1 MFIGNGW
8 DLHKHTSSKPL
19 IIGGL
24 KFDKEEGFEAYSDGD
39 ILLHALSDALLGAV
53 GKKDLGY
60 YFPSKKPTKKGIAST
75 EILKKILEIIEYD
88 QYRVNNIDIIIISQ
102 RILISEKREELEEN
116 ISKLLNIEAEKVNIK
131 GKTTDFMGLVGDKKA
146 SSCLVTILLEHA

>member
-1 MFIGNGW
+1 MVKLGLSFQN
-8 DLHKHTSSKPL
+8 
-19 IIGGL
+19 IGGL
-24 KFDKEEGFEAYSDGD
+24 KFEKEEGFEAYSDGD
-39 ILLHALSDALLGAV
+39 ILLHALSAALLGAV

-116 ISKLLNIEAEKVNIK
+116 ISKLLNIEVEKVNIK

>member
-8 DLHKHTSSKPL
+8 DLHKHSSSKPL

-24 KFDKEEGFEAYSDGD
+24 EFEEEEGFEAYSDGD

-60 YFPSKKPTKKGIAST
+60 YFPSKKPTEKYCKYRDIKKNFR
-75 EILKKILEIIEYD
+75 D
-88 QYRVNNIDIIIISQ
+88 N
-102 RILISEKREELEEN
+102 
-116 ISKLLNIEAEKVNIK
+116 
-131 GKTTDFMGLVGDKKA
+131 
-146 SSCLVTILLEHA
+146 

>member
-24 KFDKEEGFEAYSDGD
+24 EFEEEEGFEAYSDGD
-39 ILLHALSDALLGAV
+39 ILLHALSDALLGAT

-60 YFPSKKPTKKGIAST
+60 YFPSKKPTKKGIEST

-88 QYRVNNIDIIIISQ
+88 QYRVNNIDIIRSISLSIIYFIFGVIIFYVSYFGAKN
-102 RILISEKREELEEN
+102 RGTLIN
-116 ISKLLNIEAEKVNIK
+116 
-131 GKTTDFMGLVGDKKA
+131 MG
-146 SSCLVTILLEHA
+146 E

>member
-24 KFDKEEGFEAYSDGD
+24 EFEEEEGFEAYSDGD

-60 YFPSKKPTKKGIAST
+60 YFPSKKPTEKGIAST

-88 QYRVNNIDIIIISQ
+88 QYRVNNIE
-102 RILISEKREELEEN
+102 ILISEKREKLEEN
-116 ISKLLNIEAEKVNIK
+116 ISKLLNIEAEKINIK
-131 GKTTDFMGLVGDKKA
+131 GKTSDFMGLVGDKKA

>member
-24 KFDKEEGFEAYSDGD
+24 KFEKEEGFEAYSDGD

-60 YFPSKKPTKKGIAST
+60 YFP
-75 EILKKILEIIEYD
+75 
-88 QYRVNNIDIIIISQ
+88 
-102 RILISEKREELEEN
+102 
-116 ISKLLNIEAEKVNIK
+116 
-131 GKTTDFMGLVGDKKA
+131 
-146 SSCLVTILLEHA
+146 